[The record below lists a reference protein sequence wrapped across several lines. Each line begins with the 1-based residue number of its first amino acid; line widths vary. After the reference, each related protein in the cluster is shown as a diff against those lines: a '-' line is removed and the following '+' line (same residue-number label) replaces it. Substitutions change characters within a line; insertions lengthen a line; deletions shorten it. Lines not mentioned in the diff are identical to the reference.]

1 MLREKI
7 EEYLDGELDAA
18 GKMALEAEVAANPTA
33 GRMLAS
39 AKADRVLRAA
49 AFETFAPT
57 RHEASE
63 LAAQVMAE
71 AYAPVGHVG
80 YWIRRGAAVAAA
92 IIIVCGVFVAGRIS
106 APVQNRIVVQTET
119 RVVYSVAYKDLGGE
133 QTVREFATADERDDF
148 VKELDQRGVAN
159 VQVADYMVPGQI

>member
-49 AFETFAPT
+49 AFETFARPGMKRPSW
-57 RHEASE
+57 RH
-63 LAAQVMAE
+63 
-71 AYAPVGHVG
+71 
-80 YWIRRGAAVAAA
+80 R
-92 IIIVCGVFVAGRIS
+92 
-106 APVQNRIVVQTET
+106 
-119 RVVYSVAYKDLGGE
+119 
-133 QTVREFATADERDDF
+133 
-148 VKELDQRGVAN
+148 
-159 VQVADYMVPGQI
+159 